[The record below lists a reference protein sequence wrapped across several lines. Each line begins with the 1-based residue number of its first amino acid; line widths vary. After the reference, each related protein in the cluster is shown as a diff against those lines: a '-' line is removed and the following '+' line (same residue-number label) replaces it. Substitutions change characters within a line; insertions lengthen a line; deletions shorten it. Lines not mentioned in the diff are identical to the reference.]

1 MLSTYQ
7 RRPTAEAITQHRG
20 SSRTSSSRSD
30 RSKHRYSG
38 TSEFLAH
45 VQLDDDPQAPIQQS
59 VGEEFRQHD
68 GVVTILM
75 YYRRRAS
82 SKLYNDMTEVEFG
95 GRGHRTRLRNDLKDQ
110 LVCLGVS
117 PAPVYKGWR
126 EGGWP
131 AREREAQGESYSYRE

>member
-1 MLSTYQ
+1 M
-7 RRPTAEAITQHRG
+7 
-20 SSRTSSSRSD
+20 
-30 RSKHRYSG
+30 
-38 TSEFLAH
+38 
-45 VQLDDDPQAPIQQS
+45 
-59 VGEEFRQHD
+59 
-68 GVVTILM
+68 TILM

-82 SKLYNDMTEVEFG
+82 PKHYNGTIEVEFG